1 MRRALIAVCSLAM
14 LGGSSTI
21 AAAAQPHADTDDGGK
36 PRMVGYFIQWGIY
49 GRIRSSP
56 RT

>member
-36 PRMVGYFIQWGIY
+36 PRMVGYFIQWGVY
-49 GRIRSSP
+49 VRIRSSP